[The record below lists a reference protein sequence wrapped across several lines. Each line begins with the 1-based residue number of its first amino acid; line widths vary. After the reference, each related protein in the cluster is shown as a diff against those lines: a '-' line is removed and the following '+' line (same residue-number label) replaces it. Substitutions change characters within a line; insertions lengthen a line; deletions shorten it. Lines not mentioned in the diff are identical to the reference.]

1 MDAVALIFLIA
12 VLAGVWCIF
21 WSLTFVVRAFIHTF
35 STPKSEHDP
44 DRRAA

>member
-1 MDAVALIFLIA
+1 MDAVAIVFLIA
-12 VLAGVWCIF
+12 VLTCVWCIF
-21 WSLTFVVRAFIHTF
+21 WSLAFIARSLIDTF